1 MSRVCYF
8 TGKRT
13 RAGRSISQRGK
24 AKYLGGVGRK
34 VTGISKRKL
43 SIGLRMTPMID
54 VIFLLL
60 TFFVLTAK
68 FQEPEQLLPIVLGQG
83 QTQVERFDS
92 DPLQIQVKARQ
103 TGCCVIVAGQPETTL
118 SAENPAEGLVLLTQ
132 RVQSRF
138 ESEGPGPIELY
149 CDDVVAWDFVVK
161 IYDVLY
167 ALGAQDITF
176 RIEE

>member
-1 MSRVCYF
+1 MHSNTEQTVSGGF
-8 TGKRT
+8 HHVVMGGL
-13 RAGRSISQRGK
+13 GR
-24 AKYLGGVGRK
+24 
-34 VTGISKRKL
+34 RKL

-68 FQEPEQLLPIVLGQG
+68 FQEPEQLLPIVLGQ
-83 QTQVERFDS
+83 TQPQAARSESKPV
-92 DPLQIQVKARQ
+92 QIQVKVRQ
-103 TGCCVIVAGQPETTL
+103 TGCLVFVPGQPETIL
-118 SAENPAEGLVLLTQ
+118 SAGNPAEGLLVLTQ
-132 RVQSRF
+132 RVQKRF
-138 ESEGPGPIELY
+138 ESEGCGPIELY
-149 CDDVVAWDFVVK
+149 CDDAVSWDFVVK